1 MPVLL
6 AWEQYWNK
14 MVMYA
19 SRSLTSPEHQYSVIQ
34 HECLAV
40 IYALK
45 QFRHYLLG
53 RTFHLVTDHAP
64 LQWLSAQKIG
74 RYAVSTGTSSARV

>member
-1 MPVLL
+1 MLVALSHPP
-6 AWEQYWNK
+6 N
-14 MVMYA
+14 A
-19 SRSLTSPEHQYSVIQ
+19 SNSVIQ
-34 HECLAV
+34 RECLAV

-64 LQWLSAQKIG
+64 LQWLSAQKMEG
-74 RYAVSTGTSSARV
+74 MLCRWATSYARV